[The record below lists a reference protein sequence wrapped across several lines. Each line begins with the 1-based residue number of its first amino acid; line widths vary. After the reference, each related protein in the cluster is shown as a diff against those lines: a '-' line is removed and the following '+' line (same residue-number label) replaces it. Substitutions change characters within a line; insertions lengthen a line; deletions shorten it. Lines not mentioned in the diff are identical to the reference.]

1 VAIGEGP
8 IMIDDGMRQRIAAA
22 IKQAEQGTRA
32 EFVAA
37 IARRADQY
45 RSNALMAALAVALVA
60 GIATWIFLPWPGPSE
75 TIAAELAA
83 FVIVYALAA
92 FTPLGIWVVPVR
104 RKRRMASRLARLVF
118 LQRGLASTE
127 EHCGVLFFVSRAEH
141 YVEIIADRG
150 IDQAVEPGAWQQIVD
165 TFTAAVKR
173 GEVEQG
179 FVSAVEALG
188 ALLARHY
195 PPQGENPNRIPD
207 RLVEI

>member
-1 VAIGEGP
+1 
-8 IMIDDGMRQRIAAA
+8 MIDDGFRQRIAATIA
-22 IKQAEQGTRA
+22 KAEQGTRA

-37 IARRADQY
+37 IAGRADEY
-45 RSNALMAALAVALVA
+45 RSYALLAALAAALIA
-60 GIATWIFLPWPGPSE
+60 GFVTWALLPWPGPGE
-75 TIAAELAA
+75 TLAAELAA
-83 FVIVYALAA
+83 FIVVYALAM
-92 FTPLGIWVVPVR
+92 FTPLGRWIVPAA
-104 RKRRMASRLARLVF
+104 RKRRMASRLAKLVF

-150 IDQAVEPGAWQQIVD
+150 IDQAVEAGAWQKIVD
-165 TFTAAVKR
+165 DFTAAVKR
-173 GEVEQG
+173 GETEPG
-179 FVSAVEALG
+179 FIGAIEALG